1 MYALVENKGSGG
13 ILLSQA
19 ANAMSQKEGCK
30 QALNSQRMAFKQFVQ
45 LWPEFELTGRG
56 TATRVI
62 IVAPTQRRGP
72 LDLFAQRTIVLL

>member
-1 MYALVENKGSGG
+1 MYTLVENKGSGG

-19 ANAMSQKEGCK
+19 AKAMSQKEGFK
-30 QALNSQRMAFKQFVQ
+30 QALDSQRMTFKQFVQ

-56 TATRVI
+56 TRTRVI

-72 LDLFAQRTIVLL
+72 LDLFAR